1 MVMAASTSA
10 ELYER
15 YAGDMDA
22 MRIPE
27 TIEDAAHEIL
37 RLPTAKERAV
47 RTLEIAA
54 ARRAGRI
61 GRVYSEDGSGAPEN
75 WRDSD
80 GDNLRYSVWGPNRGK
95 GGSLAKRRA
104 IIHSLV
110 HVESVAVELAWDI
123 IARFGRA
130 CDMPEEFAD
139 DFVIVAE
146 DEARHHLLLRE
157 RLHELGWKYGDAEVT
172 GSLWNSACETKHSLP
187 ARLAIEH
194 CVHEAR
200 GLDILPQTIDRLRKG
215 GDQVSA
221 ELLERVIYEEEI
233 THVKKG
239 LTWFRYLHE
248 RGDGGNANSGG
259 NVIEWFHATV
269 RDHFAGLLKPPFN
282 TEARRRAGF
291 TEDWYEP
298 LSRE

>member
-1 MVMAASTSA
+1 M
-10 ELYER
+10 YER
-15 YAGDMDA
+15 YAGDIEA

-61 GRVYSEDGSGAPEN
+61 GRVYREDGSGAPEN

-123 IARFGRA
+123 IVSLGSA

-172 GSLWNSACETKHSLP
+172 GSLWNSAKNTKHSLP

-194 CVHEAR
+194 CNFQLREFQYR
-200 GLDILPQTIDRLRKG
+200 IKNGLH
-215 GDQVSA
+215 
-221 ELLERVIYEEEI
+221 LERISSIFPSMSVPAPPH
-233 THVKKG
+233 TSM
-239 LTWFRYLHE
+239 
-248 RGDGGNANSGG
+248 SG
-259 NVIEWFHATV
+259 TSTS
-269 RDHFAGLLKPPFN
+269 LPPS
-282 TEARRRAGF
+282 T
-291 TEDWYEP
+291 
-298 LSRE
+298 SRTTRNPSVV